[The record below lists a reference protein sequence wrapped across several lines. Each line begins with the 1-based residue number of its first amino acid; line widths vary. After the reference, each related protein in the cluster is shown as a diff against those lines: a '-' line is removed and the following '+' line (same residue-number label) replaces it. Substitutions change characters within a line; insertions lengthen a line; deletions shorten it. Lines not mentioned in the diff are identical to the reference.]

1 MKLKA
6 QNRIEVLLSSRCIHA
21 SQFSLPITEYH
32 YIIETLSLVKTFN
45 IEVLP
50 DLHVLRTPEFKKW
63 FQKNTTCVC
72 DCVGNLQKL
81 IKIETPNYTQ

>member
-50 DLHVLRTPEFKKW
+50 DLHVLRTPESKKM
-63 FQKNTTCVC
+63 FLEVNLCVCMCVC
-72 DCVGNLQKL
+72 DYMGN
-81 IKIETPNYTQ
+81 I